1 MAATIE
7 RVHFSWTKQGD
18 VDAYIDD
25 YLRRRR
31 QPVQGSARAAVTKCI
46 ARYVGRAPFTR
57 ADLDF
62 YLDANLRAIVP

>member
-1 MAATIE
+1 MKIE
-7 RVHFSWTKQGD
+7 RVHVSWTQHLE

-31 QPVQGSARAAVTKCI
+31 QPVQGSARVAVMRCI
-46 ARYVGRAPFTR
+46 ARYIGTTPCTR

-62 YLDANLRAIVP
+62 YLDANLRGLVP

>member
-1 MAATIE
+1 MKVE
-7 RVHFSWTKQGD
+7 RVHVSWTRQLD

-31 QPVQGSARAAVTKCI
+31 QPVHGSARAAVAKCI
-46 ARYVGRAPFTR
+46 DRYVGNRPCTR

-62 YLDANLRAIVP
+62 YLDANLRGIVP